1 MTKSKVKSGLSLKS
15 WIVIWVAGLAGQLV
29 WCIENQWFNTFVY
42 DKIAPDPS
50 IITWMVAISAVV
62 STFST
67 FLMGTLSDRMG
78 KRRIFILMG
87 YILWGV
93 STICFGLT
101 QFTIGA
107 LGVTGAVILV
117 IVADAIMS
125 FFGSMGNDCGF
136 SAWTTDITNPKNR
149 GTIGTALAVQP
160 VIATVSGSLVFGAI
174 LGIFSSI
181 EINGQKLDYVILF
194 LVVGIAIMIVGVLS
208 YILSKEG
215 ENLFARKD
223 ETFIESIKKPF
234 NFKVLK
240 NNKVLL
246 YVLLTFCIFFIS
258 FNIYFPHML
267 NYFIYGGASETINW
281 LSISI
286 FGNTNS
292 AEMVAGALLA
302 LGLLFGFPI
311 VIYCGKLLNKFRFI
325 EILFISVIANVIGLA
340 ILFFGGLS
348 GVQQLPLVFIIL
360 AGIFFVGI
368 GYMCLYQCLMV
379 WIKNLYPSN
388 MRSQFEGIR
397 MIFYVCI
404 PMFLGTLIGN
414 IIVANLGKE
423 IVVIYDRGPV
433 IGSAPNHWLFLIAI
447 GIALLTYIPIILL
460 SKEIKKNPP
469 VYEGLIEEEQEISK
483 AN

>member
-1 MTKSKVKSGLSLKS
+1 MGKTKKNSKLSLS
-15 WIVIWVAGLAGQLV
+15 TWIVIWIAGLAGQLV

-50 IITWMVAISAVV
+50 IITWMVAISAIV
-62 STFST
+62 STFAT
-67 FLMGTLSDRMG
+67 FLMGTISDRIG

-107 LGVTGAVILV
+107 LGVTGTIILV
-117 IVADAIMS
+117 VLADAVMS

-136 SAWTTDITNPKNR
+136 SSWTTDISSPSNR
-149 GTIGTALAVQP
+149 GTIGTVLAVQP

-174 LGIFSSI
+174 LSAFTTI
-181 EINGQKLDYVILF
+181 EINGQKLDYVMLF
-194 LVVGIAIMIVGVLS
+194 LLVGIAIIIVGVISFL
-208 YILSKEG
+208 LSKEG
-215 ENLFARKD
+215 KDVIARRD
-223 ETFIESIKKPF
+223 ETFIESVKKPF

-246 YVLLTFCIFFIS
+246 YVLLTFCVFFIS

-267 NYFIYGGASETINW
+267 NYFIYGGASYTVEW
-281 LSISI
+281 LSTII
-286 FGNTNS
+286 FGS
-292 AEMVAGALLA
+292 SDSIEMVAGALLA
-302 LGLLFGFPI
+302 IGLVLAFPV
-311 VIYCGKLLNKFRFI
+311 VIFCAKFLNKLRFI
-325 EILFISVIANVIGLA
+325 EILFLSIAANIIGLA

-348 GVQQLPLVFIIL
+348 GVQEIPLIFIIII
-360 AGIFFVGI
+360 GIFFVGV
-368 GYMCLYQCLMV
+368 GYMCLYQCLMA

-414 IIVANLGKE
+414 IIVSYLGDL
-423 IVVIYDRGPV
+423 IIIDYARGPV
-433 IGSAPNHWLFLIAI
+433 EGYAPNHWLFLIAI
-447 GIALLTYIPIILL
+447 CVALCTYIPVILL
-460 SKEIKKNPP
+460 AKEIKNNPP
-469 VYEGLIEEEQEISK
+469 IYEGLEEEKEIN
-483 AN
+483 ATC